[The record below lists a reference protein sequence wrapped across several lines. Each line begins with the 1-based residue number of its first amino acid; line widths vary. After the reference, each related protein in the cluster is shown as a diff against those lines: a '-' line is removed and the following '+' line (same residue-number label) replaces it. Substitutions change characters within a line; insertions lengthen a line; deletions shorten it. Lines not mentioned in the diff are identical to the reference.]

1 MSSVSIECSIRCS
14 GPRRDLSFRGD
25 PASACL
31 HTCHCHRTSD
41 TSSCEHVSCPP
52 ETDSKAVVQGKS
64 CNSRRRSHTSLWT
77 DSTRQRTED
86 LCSLGH
92 GLTLLYAH
100 FHQPS
105 ITQEMTRCKVTLADH
120 TKMHCL
126 YVTKVPLIASID
138 AIRRRRC
145 THIES
150 VTDIYIYIPVY
161 IHIYIYIHIHI

>member
-1 MSSVSIECSIRCS
+1 MQHEVQWQAPKPPCPQGPCISVQLHLPLSSRRCV
-14 GPRRDLSFRGD
+14 
-25 PASACL
+25 
-31 HTCHCHRTSD
+31 
-41 TSSCEHVSCPP
+41 TSSCGDFL
-52 ETDSKAVVQGKS
+52 DSMAVMQSESRNSQG
-64 CNSRRRSHTSLWT
+64 RSHTSLWT

-86 LCSLGH
+86 VCALSH